1 MAAPFLMA
9 AVPALISALPEFAK
23 IFAKPDVAERNVEAA
38 VKASE
43 IIMQATGAPNVQAAV
58 EKIEADPEIA
68 QAANEA
74 LRMNRAELMDTLERL
89 HKLDEDS
96 IQAARAFYREEKPIF
111 GGWMF
116 VHILSLLLI
125 LMGGAVAVGV
135 VFTSDDIGERT
146 MALQTLLLVG
156 FASVVAFW
164 LGSSRSS
171 QLKDLRDS

>member
-1 MAAPFLMA
+1 MAPFLMA
-9 AVPALISALPEFAK
+9 AVPALIQALPEFAK
-23 IFAKPDVAERNVEAA
+23 VFSNPNVAERNVEAA

-74 LRMNRAELMDTLERL
+74 LRANRADLMDTLERL
-89 HKLDEDS
+89 HRLDEES
-96 IQAARAFYREEKPIF
+96 VQEARKFYAQEKPVV

-135 VFTSDDIGERT
+135 VFTSDDVGERT